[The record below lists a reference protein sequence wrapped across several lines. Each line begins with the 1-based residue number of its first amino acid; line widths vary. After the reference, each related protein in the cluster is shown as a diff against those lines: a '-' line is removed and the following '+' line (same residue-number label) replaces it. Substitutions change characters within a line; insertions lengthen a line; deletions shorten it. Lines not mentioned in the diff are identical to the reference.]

1 MPIRFR
7 CPSCQQ
13 VLSVTNRKAGQEVRC
28 PSCQSTLKVPK
39 ATADVELEPD
49 PVAAPVA
56 AEVAGPEP
64 AEPSPEAI
72 PGTTGAPMHSLAG
85 AFAVGQSTA
94 TGEDE
99 EEFALRRPQTE
110 FEDMDLTPMV
120 DVTFLL
126 LIFFMITASFSLQ
139 KAISFPPPNADE
151 QGAAAEPKELEDFQ
165 DQSVIVEI
173 HEDNSISIDYDKIPL
188 DADLPELLK
197 QKMVSDGKTEMLID
211 AHERA
216 MHETVVRVVD
226 AGNDVQMQRIRLG
239 SRGGG

>member
-1 MPIRFR
+1 
-7 CPSCQQ
+7 
-13 VLSVTNRKAGQEVRC
+13 
-28 PSCQSTLKVPK
+28 
-39 ATADVELEPD
+39 
-49 PVAAPVA
+49 
-56 AEVAGPEP
+56 
-64 AEPSPEAI
+64 
-72 PGTTGAPMHSLAG
+72 
-85 AFAVGQSTA
+85 
-94 TGEDE
+94 
-99 EEFALRRPQTE
+99 
-110 FEDMDLTPMV
+110 MDLTPMV

>member
-1 MPIRFR
+1 M
-7 CPSCQQ
+7 S
-13 VLSVTNRKAGQEVRC
+13 SRKAGQEVRC
-28 PSCQSTLKVPK
+28 PSCQSALKVPK
-39 ATADVELEPD
+39 ATADVEPEPD
-49 PVAAPVA
+49 PVAAPA
-56 AEVAGPEP
+56 ATEDAGSEP
-64 AEPSPEAI
+64 TEPSPEAI
-72 PGTTGAPMHSLAG
+72 PETTGSPVHSLAG
-85 AFAVGQSTA
+85 AFAVRQSTA
-94 TGEDE
+94 AGEDE
-99 EEFALRRPQTE
+99 EDFELRRPQTE